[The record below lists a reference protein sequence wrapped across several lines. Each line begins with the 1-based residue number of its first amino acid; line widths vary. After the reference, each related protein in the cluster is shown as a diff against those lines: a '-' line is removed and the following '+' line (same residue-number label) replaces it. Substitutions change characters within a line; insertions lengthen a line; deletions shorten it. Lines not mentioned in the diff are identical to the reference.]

1 MTSLSIKSHFRKL
14 RDPRR
19 RHCRDHLFL
28 DIIVIAICAVIGN
41 ADSWRAIALWGRTHE
56 TWLRRFLALPYGI
69 PCHDTFRR
77 LFQRLDST
85 GLQTCLRQWL
95 LEVTGV
101 LKVSHI
107 AIDGKTL
114 RSSGTS
120 TLGPLHLVSAWATD
134 HHLSLGQV
142 AVDAKS
148 NEITAIP
155 QLLETLDLHGAL
167 VTIDAMGCQ
176 KTIAEKI
183 VDRGGHYVLTVK
195 DNQEHLR
202 EDVEECVDHVLEHGV
217 EGRDYYTHSET
228 GRGHGRE
235 ETRCYVVVPVVP
247 ETQSIRD
254 LEKWPKLRVLGVCFC
269 ERTVQGKTSL
279 ESRYFIGSKNARA
292 RYYGRALRNHWRI
305 ENNLHWQL
313 DVSFDEDGNQTADR
327 QAAANLAMVR
337 KLALTLL
344 KRHPGKGSLR
354 NKRQQAGW
362 DSAFL
367 EEVLRGAGSLQNV

>member
-1 MTSLSIKSHFRKL
+1 MGSSLSIKSHFRKL

-19 RHCRDHLFL
+19 RHCREHRFL
-28 DIIVIAICAVIGN
+28 DIVVIAICAVIGN
-41 ADSWRAIALWGRTHE
+41 ADSWRAIALWGRTHH
-56 TWLRRFLALPYGI
+56 TWLKRFLALPNGI

-77 LFQRLDST
+77 LFERLDCAVF
-85 GLQTCLRQWL
+85 QTCIRQWL
-95 LEVTGV
+95 LEVSGV

-114 RSSGTS
+114 RGSGSS
-120 TLGPLHLVSAWATD
+120 TLGPLHLVSAWATQY
-134 HHLSLGQV
+134 HLSLGQV
-142 AVDAKS
+142 AVAAKS

-155 QLLETLDLHGAL
+155 QLLEMLDLHGAL

-176 KTIAEKI
+176 KAIATKI
-183 VDRGGHYVLTVK
+183 LERGGHYLLTVK

-202 EDVEECVDHVLEHGV
+202 QDIEACVGHALEHGE
-217 EGRDYYTHSET
+217 EGRDYHVYQQVE
-228 GRGHGRE
+228 RGHGRE
-235 ETRCYVVVPVVP
+235 ETRNYVVIP
-247 ETQSIRD
+247 EPQGIRD
-254 LEKWPKLRVLGVCFC
+254 LQEWPRLRIVGVCYS

-279 ESRYFIGSKNARA
+279 ESRYFIGSKQARA

-313 DVSFDEDGNQTADR
+313 DVSFAEDGNQTANR
-327 QAAANLAMVR
+327 QGAANLALVR
-337 KLALTLL
+337 KLAITLL

-362 DSAFL
+362 DADFL
-367 EEVLRGAGSLQNV
+367 EEVLRGSGSSENV

>member
-1 MTSLSIKSHFRKL
+1 MASSLSIKAHFRKL

-19 RHCRDHLFL
+19 RHCREHRFL
-28 DIIVIAICAVIGN
+28 DIMVIAICAVIGN
-41 ADSWRAIALWGRTHE
+41 ADSWRAIALWGRTHQM
-56 TWLRRFLALPYGI
+56 WLKRFLALPKGI

-77 LFQRLDST
+77 LFERLDSKT
-85 GLQTCLRQWL
+85 FQTCLRQWL
-95 LEVTGV
+95 LELNGV
-101 LKVSHI
+101 LKLSHI

-114 RSSGTS
+114 RSSGSS
-120 TLGPLHLVSAWATD
+120 TLGPLHLVSAWATQY
-134 HHLSLGQV
+134 HLSLGQV

-155 QLLETLDLHGAL
+155 QLLEALDLHGAL

-176 KTIAEKI
+176 KAIATKI
-183 VDRGGHYVLTVK
+183 VERGGHYALTVK

-202 EDVEECVDHVLEHGV
+202 QDIENCIAHTLQEGV
-217 EGRDYYTHSET
+217 EGRDYYTYEQV

-235 ETRCYVVVPVVP
+235 ETRHYVVVPDP
-247 ETQSIRD
+247 HGIRNQQ
-254 LEKWPKLRVLGVCFC
+254 EWPALRVVGVCYC
-269 ERTVQGKTSL
+269 ERTVQGKTSF
-279 ESRYFIGSKNARA
+279 ENRYFIGSKNARA
-292 RYYGRALRNHWRI
+292 RYYGCALRNHWRI

-313 DVSFDEDGNQTADR
+313 DVSFDEDGNQTISR
-327 QAAANLAMVR
+327 QGAANLAMVR

-362 DSAFL
+362 DSDFL
-367 EEVLRGAGSLQNV
+367 EEVLRGFGSSENS